1 VKKSRVFEIDFHHYY
16 VEDAVSVVEG
26 IVNECRMSSI
36 PRDCRF
42 ITGRGKIQRRLIELL
57 TETYELEP
65 IIPLSN
71 SGVID
76 VFIY

>member
-1 VKKSRVFEIDFHHYY
+1 MKKSRIFEIDFHHYY

-26 IVNECRMSSI
+26 IINECRMSSI
-36 PRDCRF
+36 SRDCRF
-42 ITGRGKIQRRLIELL
+42 ITGRGRIQRTLVQLL
-57 TETYELEP
+57 KDTYELEP
-65 IIPLSN
+65 VIPLSN

>member
-1 VKKSRVFEIDFHHYY
+1 VKKSRIFEIDFHHYY

-26 IVNECRMSSI
+26 IINECRMSAV

-42 ITGRGKIQRRLIELL
+42 ITGRGKIQRTLYELL
-57 TETYELEP
+57 KGVYELEP
-65 IIPLSN
+65 VIPLSN